1 MEDQPMSEGNEFR
14 GYTIPDDMG
23 GEFADPEL
31 SYRRGVQHGAYS
43 VYRGLPP
50 RLQDRYWE
58 YVLRTLHQ
66 WRLRGMREFHDHGK
80 VTRPIPPAPDAEC

>member
-1 MEDQPMSEGNEFR
+1 MKRLGIDKSCEFR
-14 GYTIPDDMG
+14 GYTIPDDMA

-31 SYRRGVQHGAYS
+31 SYRRGYQQGAYS
-43 VYRGLPP
+43 VYGGLPP

-58 YVLRTLHQ
+58 CVLRTLHQ

-80 VTRPIPPAPDAEC
+80 VTRPIPPAPDAE